1 MIKNRNISFFDSDNC
16 KYLKN
21 IWTTVQQKQKDV
33 SKLKLILSNEFY
45 KKNKNQEMS
54 ECILSIE
61 NFNLYYIKK
70 EKILGFIDLKT
81 TTV

>member
-1 MIKNRNISFFDSDNC
+1 MNF
-16 KYLKN
+16 
-21 IWTTVQQKQKDV
+21 T
-33 SKLKLILSNEFY
+33 

>member
-21 IWTTVQQKQKDV
+21 IWTTVQQQKDV
-33 SKLKLILSNEFY
+33 SKLKLIFSNEFY
-45 KKNKNQEMS
+45 KKNKTQEMS

-70 EKILGFIDLKT
+70 EKIIGFIDLKT